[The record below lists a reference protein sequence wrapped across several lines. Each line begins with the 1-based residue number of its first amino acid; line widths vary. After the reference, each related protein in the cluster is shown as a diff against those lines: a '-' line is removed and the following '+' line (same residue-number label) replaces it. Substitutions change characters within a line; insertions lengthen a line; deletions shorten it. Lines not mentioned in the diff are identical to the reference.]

1 MLAAF
6 GKGSGNRLR
15 TCLQSGRS
23 QVILLEVMSVAAL
36 PMVQNSALAGMEA
49 EAGATVAGA
58 FTLLVDGEDGQEHAG
73 RVHAFDEGADGEV
86 LEVKWPETAGW
97 PVAAPLATPVP
108 EPVVAPD
115 APLGCALAG
124 QTGGDSPAVAG
135 EIRACG
141 LPAMP
146 SDGNEAGNAAAPD
159 GLARYPHEPGESGR
173 PNLPS
178 WPDGE
183 RVKTTGPAS
192 PGAAQGL
199 ESVAVADDAAEPDG
213 AVDHGSGRVG
223 ADKAAGFAELRQAIP
238 GRMPVAEE
246 AESAPPPQPAKVTAL
261 SPEAVPATRPP
272 DRAIQSGRYEQ
283 PGSDPGQ
290 SLPID
295 QIGQAG
301 DAPPPMSERGSARR
315 GAMAERPPQ
324 ILPVTMP
331 QAPLATDWRERMRET
346 GQEEALPLLAAAS
359 VAGTDPGRDALT
371 LSGTVRQ
378 EASGPRAL
386 VHDLA
391 RQLAGSLTQ
400 GQDRPVELVLS
411 PEELGRVR
419 LTIVSD
425 DRGLTMTLM
434 AERPETL
441 DLMRRNIDLL
451 AQDFRSLGF
460 GTLNFAFTHEGNRP
474 PAQPDGGLGQG
485 SAAVE
490 PPEPAMPRFA
500 GRGLADAG
508 GAACETLDLR
518 L

>member
-1 MLAAF
+1 MFAAF
-6 GKGSGNRLR
+6 GKGSGNGLR

-23 QVILLEVMSVAAL
+23 RVILLEVMSVAAL
-36 PMVQNSALAGMEA
+36 PMGQNSALVEMEA
-49 EAGATVAGA
+49 EAGATVAGT
-58 FTLLVDGEDGQEHAG
+58 FTLLVDGGDGQALAG
-73 RVHAFDEGADGEV
+73 RVHASDEGADGEV
-86 LEVKWPETAGW
+86 LGVKWPETAGW
-97 PVAAPLATPVP
+97 PVAAPLAMSVP
-108 EPVVAPD
+108 EPAIAPE
-115 APLGCALAG
+115 APADCALAG
-124 QTGGDSPAVAG
+124 QTGEDSPAVAG

-146 SDGNEAGNAAAPD
+146 SDGNETGIAAAPD
-159 GLARYPHEPGESGR
+159 CKVRHAHEPGKSGLLD
-173 PNLPS
+173 PSS

-213 AVDHGSGRVG
+213 AIDHGSGRVG
-223 ADKAAGFAELRQAIP
+223 ADKAAGIAEFRQATP
-238 GRMPVAEE
+238 GRMLVAEE
-246 AESAPPPQPAKVTAL
+246 AGSAPPPQTAKVTAL
-261 SPEAVPATRPP
+261 SPEAVPATRVP
-272 DRAIQSGRYEQ
+272 DRAIQSGRCEHPGGDPDQ
-283 PGSDPGQ
+283 P
-290 SLPID
+290 LPID
-295 QIGQAG
+295 QIGRAG
-301 DAPPPMSERGSARR
+301 DALPPVSEKGSAPR
-315 GAMAERPPQ
+315 GAMAERLPQ
-324 ILPVTMP
+324 ISFATMP
-331 QAPLATDWRERMRET
+331 QAPFAADWRERMRET
-346 GQEEALPLLAAAS
+346 GQEEALPLVAAAS
-359 VAGTDPGRDALT
+359 VAGTGPGRDAPT
-371 LSGTVRQ
+371 LSGAVRQ
-378 EASGPRAL
+378 EAPSPRAL

-391 RQLAGSLTQ
+391 RQLAGGLAQ

-419 LTIVSD
+419 LTIFSD

-460 GTLNFAFTHEGNRP
+460 GTLNFAFTHEGNQP

-485 SAAVE
+485 SAAME

-508 GAACETLDLR
+508 GAAGETLDLR